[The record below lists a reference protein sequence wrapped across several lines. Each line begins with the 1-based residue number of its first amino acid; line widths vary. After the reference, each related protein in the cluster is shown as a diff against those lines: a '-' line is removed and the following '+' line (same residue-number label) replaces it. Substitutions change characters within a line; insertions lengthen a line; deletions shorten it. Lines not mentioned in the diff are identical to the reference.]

1 MSRAPLILVVDDDTD
16 TREMYGWCLEARGF
30 RVQLAGS
37 FRAALDQAA
46 AEAPD
51 LVVTDFM
58 LPGGDGFRLA
68 DALRQAPETAGVAMI
83 LVSGRSFNEEALAS
97 AARLFNRVLLK
108 PVLPDDLANAAEIE
122 CSLGQPHART
132 PDA

>member
-1 MSRAPLILVVDDDTD
+1 MSHTPLILVVDDDLD

-30 RVQLAGS
+30 RVALAGS
-37 FRAALDQAA
+37 FNAALEKAA
-46 AEAPD
+46 SETPD

-68 DALRQAPETAGVAMI
+68 DALRRSPEMANLMMI
-83 LVSGRSFNEEALAS
+83 LVSGRSFPEEAQAR

-108 PVLPDDLANAAEIE
+108 PVLPDDLAVEIL
-122 CSLGQPHART
+122 SLAGTHP
-132 PDA
+132 